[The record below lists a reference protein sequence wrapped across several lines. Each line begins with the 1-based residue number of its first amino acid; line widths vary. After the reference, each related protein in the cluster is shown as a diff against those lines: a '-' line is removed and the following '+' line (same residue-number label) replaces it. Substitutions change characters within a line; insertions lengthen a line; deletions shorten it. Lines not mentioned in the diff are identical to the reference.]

1 MKIVDNLQVFIDDIH
16 IRYEDTIHNL
26 SFGIT
31 LERIHMQS
39 VDSNWKNVMI
49 DIGQQEMHKLLNINN
64 FTVYMNPSADPI
76 YYTYTDDFV
85 DKMGQYIYREN
96 EEPVK
101 KNFYIVTP
109 LNGIMKL
116 NVNMNDK
123 NISRAKAIV
132 SIEVNNFGI
141 EIDSN
146 QYNGALSVSQ
156 FVQSYFLGFKFLKFK
171 PPSTVLPVDDPE
183 AWWKYAL
190 KSQLKSVRKNI
201 NKWKWEHFSA
211 RINARSDYIAIYK
224 KKKIKQVKLV
234 AKRKKSWTN

>member
-1 MKIVDNLQVFIDDIH
+1 MKKRNKKKSKDKEKEKKLGLFEGIAMKIVDNLQVFIDDIH

-76 YYTYTDDFV
+76 YYTDTDDFV

-101 KNFYIVTP
+101 KIFI
-109 LNGIMKL
+109 LL
-116 NVNMNDK
+116 
-123 NISRAKAIV
+123 
-132 SIEVNNFGI
+132 
-141 EIDSN
+141 
-146 QYNGALSVSQ
+146 LH
-156 FVQSYFLGFKFLKFK
+156 
-171 PPSTVLPVDDPE
+171 STEL
-183 AWWKYAL
+183 
-190 KSQLKSVRKNI
+190 
-201 NKWKWEHFSA
+201 
-211 RINARSDYIAIYK
+211 
-224 KKKIKQVKLV
+224 
-234 AKRKKSWTN
+234 